1 MNIYISY
8 FQSVFPRFSANK
20 HCENHL
26 CVIFSIPGFSG
37 VDLLV
42 SHISFF
48 IVIILIVSSAA

>member
-8 FQSVFPRFSANK
+8 FQSFFPRANTN
-20 HCENHL
+20 CENHL

-48 IVIILIVSSAA
+48 KVIILIVSSVA